1 MIENIPP
8 IIKEKSI
15 KKLINLDSPDLPN
28 ISSLVEDINI
38 KIKVKKY
45 STYFNVVEKS
55 II

>member
-1 MIENIPP
+1 MIENTPP
-8 IIKEKSI
+8 IIKQNNI
-15 KKLINLDSPDLPN
+15 KKLMNLDNPDLPN
-28 ISSLVEDINI
+28 ISSLVEEINI